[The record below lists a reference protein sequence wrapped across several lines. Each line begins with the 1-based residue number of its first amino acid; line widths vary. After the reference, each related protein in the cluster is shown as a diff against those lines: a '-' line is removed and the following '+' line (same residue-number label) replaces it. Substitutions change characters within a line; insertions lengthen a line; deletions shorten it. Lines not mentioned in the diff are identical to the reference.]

1 MVTYDPL
8 GKSATPGP
16 SLGAPGGHAP
26 DKYGHWHPLKKK
38 KVLGVGWGCVGV
50 SGRPHMLL
58 GMQQVLLQGYSAALR
73 ALEHFTCPLA
83 PNIAIIKFN
92 KI

>member
-1 MVTYDPL
+1 
-8 GKSATPGP
+8 
-16 SLGAPGGHAP
+16 
-26 DKYGHWHPLKKK
+26 
-38 KVLGVGWGCVGV
+38 
-50 SGRPHMLL
+50 MLL